1 MSYARLVNEDPTGPQ
16 AKPPPTFS
24 DFLEKLLLKIVI
36 VGVVLLAG
44 FLGLMT
50 YLARTQPQNFVTAS
64 NTQAAP
70 STASPVEPAT
80 TGVQLTI
87 DFGDGSQLRFPNLP
101 HSPGMSVVDA
111 MNLTKGLKRPL
122 TFESK
127 GTGDMTLITSIGDLP
142 NEGGGTSTRNWQYRV
157 NDKPGT
163 VSAAIAKLDAGD
175 RVLWVFKPYSPGTP

>member
-1 MSYARLVNEDPTGPQ
+1 MNEDPTAPQ

-36 VGVVLLAG
+36 FGVILLAA
-44 FLGLMT
+44 FLALMT
-50 YLARTQPQNFVTAS
+50 YLARTQPQNPVTPS
-64 NTQAAP
+64 SSPAP
-70 STASPVEPAT
+70 PTTVATAEPAI

-127 GTGDMTLITSIGDLP
+127 GTGDMMLITSIGDLA
-142 NEGGGTSTRNWQYRV
+142 NEGGGTSARNWQYRI

-163 VSAAIAKLDAGD
+163 VSAAIAKLNPGD
-175 RVLWVFKPYSPGTP
+175 RVLWVFKPYTPGSP

>member
-1 MSYARLVNEDPTGPQ
+1 MSYARSVNEDPTAPQ
-16 AKPPPTFS
+16 AKPPPTFT

-36 VGVVLLAG
+36 IGVVLLAA

-50 YLARTQPQNFVTAS
+50 YLARTQPQKFVTPSS
-64 NTQAAP
+64 NPSLPTAVAP
-70 STASPVEPAT
+70 AEPAI

-122 TFESK
+122 AYEFK
-127 GTGDMTLITSIGDLP
+127 GAGEMTLITSIGDLA
-142 NEGGGTSTRNWQYRV
+142 NEGGGTSARNWQYRV

-163 VSAAIAKLDAGD
+163 VSAAIAKLNPGD
-175 RVLWVFKPYSPGTP
+175 RVLWVFKPYSP